1 MSSNEIKTNGFVVMD
16 TNCFLKY
23 ISEQKKENARF
34 DYDGVRMFIDEQNF
48 MLVITPYTLY
58 ECIQG
63 CNTIDTVQ
71 QRSREMTSLWDFWV
85 LNINEI
91 IGNKYTL
98 EAGPDF
104 TFSLKMNPGTLEE
117 FVEKRRELRRKVYE
131 SLLPRIILLS
141 QLIAVVY
148 LLITEQRDDGLY
160 EVSMKRRIEYALSAY
175 FREAQNFKVQFFSFI
190 ESSNRIGMT
199 IEDGMLVKT
208 KADAKDSLSCLI
220 HSYAIQIMK
229 VTKVI
234 MDGEKMGVKFNWGEY
249 NDRIFAEMMN
259 PDGYYTEK
267 EMRSKYKAYVK
278 RQKNRVKIEKY
289 VDNVMQGYETIFKH
303 LYKKVLSDWFEHQ
316 GSGKQLMN
324 TIIDYVNTCTI
335 ESLKSFPVIYMTEEK
350 KFVELIERLSDN
362 KVRLTQQFYRRYYK

>member
-1 MSSNEIKTNGFVVMD
+1 MSSIEIKTNGFVVMD

-34 DYDGVRMFIDEQNF
+34 DYDGVRTFIDEQNF

-104 TFSLKMNPGTLEE
+104 TFSLKMNQGTLEE

-175 FREAQNFKVQFFSFI
+175 FREAQNFKVQFYSIF
-190 ESSNRIGMT
+190 ESSNRIGLT

-208 KADAKDSLSCLI
+208 EEDAKDSLSSLI
-220 HSYAIQIMK
+220 HDYAIQIMK

-234 MDGEKMGVKFNWGEY
+234 MEGEKLGVNFNWGEY
-249 NDRIFAEMMN
+249 NDRIFAKMMN
-259 PDGYYTEK
+259 PDGYYAEK
-267 EMRSKYKAYVK
+267 EMRARYKAYVK
-278 RQKNRVKIEKY
+278 RQKNQVKIENY

-335 ESLKSFPVIYMTEEK
+335 ESLKSIPVIYMTEEK

-362 KVRLTQQFYRRYYK
+362 KVRLTQQFYGRYYK